1 MNNIYFQLNPG
12 EKKIVIIEKIKDILQ
27 RGKLERDRTNIKLN
41 SLQQMTI
48 SYPHTRTSDQ
58 NNF

>member
-27 RGKLERDRTNIKLN
+27 RGNQREG
-41 SLQQMTI
+41 
-48 SYPHTRTSDQ
+48 Q
-58 NNF
+58 N